1 MAIEITRT
9 LNKVDMN
16 VMPYLKNLI
25 VDEKY
30 YKIQN
35 AMIKHSVLGTEKALT
50 HYLGVRD
57 DETPV
62 HYVQIDFKAHD
73 SLYVVI
79 ETDEVLHGKEKD

>member
-1 MAIEITRT
+1 MIEITKT
-9 LNKVDMN
+9 LNHVDMN
-16 VMPYLKNLI
+16 IMPYLKNLI

-35 AMIKHSVLGTEKALT
+35 AMIKNSVLGTEKALT
-50 HYLGVRD
+50 HYLGKRD

-62 HYVQIDFKAHD
+62 HYIQIDFKAHD

-79 ETDEVLHGKEKD
+79 ETDEVLHGQEKN